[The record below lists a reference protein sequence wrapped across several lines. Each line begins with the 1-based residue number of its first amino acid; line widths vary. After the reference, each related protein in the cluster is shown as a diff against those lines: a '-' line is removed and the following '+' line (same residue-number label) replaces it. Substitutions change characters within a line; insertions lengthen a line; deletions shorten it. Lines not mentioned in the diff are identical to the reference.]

1 MEPVLWSDRTADRSS
16 DRELNM
22 RNWKKRLLNKLEAEP
37 VQAEKERFERTHIAT
52 CVVLLEVAKYD
63 SEFSSIEKDTIEAIL
78 KNEISIPADAIEDL
92 MKIAEEK
99 REGSVDLWEF
109 TDMINQHFS
118 REEKT
123 KIIELAWK
131 VIYADE
137 KLDMYEDH
145 YIHILAKLLR
155 LEHKELIDAKL
166 HILYSKDHDE

>member
-1 MEPVLWSDRTADRSS
+1 MRS
-16 DRELNM
+16 
-22 RNWKKRLLNKLEAEP
+22 WKKRLLKKLEAEP
-37 VQAEKERFERTHIAT
+37 AKEEKERFERTQIAA
-52 CVVLLEVAKYD
+52 CVVLMEVAKYD

-78 KNEISIPADAIEDL
+78 KDELSIPDEAIQDL
-92 MKIAEEK
+92 MKIAEDK

-109 TDMINQHFS
+109 TDVINQHFS
-118 REEKT
+118 REEKI

-145 YIHILAKLLR
+145 FIHILAKLLR

-166 HILYSKDHDE
+166 HVLYSEDNND

>member
-1 MEPVLWSDRTADRSS
+1 MRS
-16 DRELNM
+16 
-22 RNWKKRLLNKLEAEP
+22 WKKRLLKKLEAEP
-37 VQAEKERFERTHIAT
+37 AQEEKERFERTQIAA
-52 CVVLLEVAKYD
+52 CVVLMEVAKYD

-78 KNEISIPADAIEDL
+78 KNEFSIPGESIEDL
-92 MKIAEEK
+92 MKIAEDK

-109 TDMINQHFS
+109 TDVINQHFS
-118 REEKT
+118 REEKI

-145 YIHILAKLLR
+145 FIHILAKLLR

-166 HILYSKDHDE
+166 HVLYSEDNND

>member
-1 MEPVLWSDRTADRSS
+1 
-16 DRELNM
+16 M
-22 RNWKKRLLNKLEAEP
+22 RNWKKRLLSRLEAEP
-37 VQAEKERFERTHIAT
+37 TQIEKERFERTHIAT

-78 KNEISIPADAIEDL
+78 KKEFSIPSDAIEDM

-99 REGSVDLWEF
+99 REDSVDLWEF
-109 TDMINQHFS
+109 TDAINQNFS
-118 REEKT
+118 REEKI

-137 KLDMYEDH
+137 KLDAYEDH

-155 LEHKELIDAKL
+155 LQHQELIDAKL
-166 HILYSKDHDE
+166 QVLYSGDSNDHEE

>member
-1 MEPVLWSDRTADRSS
+1 MRS
-16 DRELNM
+16 
-22 RNWKKRLLNKLEAEP
+22 WKKRLLKKLEAEP
-37 VQAEKERFERTHIAT
+37 AQEEKERFERTQIAA
-52 CVVLLEVAKYD
+52 CVVLMEVAKYD

-78 KNEISIPADAIEDL
+78 KDELSIPDEAIQDL
-92 MKIAEEK
+92 MKIAEDK

-109 TDMINQHFS
+109 TDVINQHFS
-118 REEKT
+118 REEKI

-145 YIHILAKLLR
+145 FIHILAKLLR

-166 HILYSKDHDE
+166 HVLYSEDNND